1 MPNIDFDIKIV
12 ITEEIKDDMV
22 SAKIY
27 NLTYNIEEELKKLY
41 ELRNEIKYLKEP
53 KIKKKL
59 LKK

>member
-1 MPNIDFDIKIV
+1 
-12 ITEEIKDDMV
+12 MV

-27 NLTYNIEEELKKLY
+27 NLTYNIEEGLKKLY